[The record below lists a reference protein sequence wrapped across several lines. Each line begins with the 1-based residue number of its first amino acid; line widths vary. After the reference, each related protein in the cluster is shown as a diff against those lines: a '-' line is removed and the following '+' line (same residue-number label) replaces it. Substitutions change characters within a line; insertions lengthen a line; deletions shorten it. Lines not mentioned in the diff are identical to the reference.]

1 MKLELKNVKKQFGQ
15 VRALDGLSISF
26 EPGIYG
32 ILGPNG
38 AGKSTMI
45 NLITDNLKRDKDGG
59 EILYNGEDILKLGKS
74 FRSKVGYMPQQQ
86 GFYDHLSAKA
96 FLQYMAS
103 VKEIPKKEAA
113 KQIDELL
120 DVVGLKEKC
129 HLKVGGFS
137 GGMKQRILLAQA
149 LLGRPEILILDEPT
163 AGLDPK
169 ERINLR
175 NFITK
180 LSENKIIL
188 IATHVVSDIECIA
201 GDVMILSKGKL
212 VANEHPIE
220 LCKPL
225 EGCVAEVPCEYKDID
240 DFKEKYAVGNLRQDK
255 DGLFVRIVKRHGE
268 EAVAFPDSARLI
280 DDINLEDVYLHYFGN

>member
-15 VRALDGLSISF
+15 VKALDGLSISF

-59 EILYNGEDILKLGKS
+59 EILYDGEDILKLGKK

-96 FLQYMAS
+96 FLQYMAG
-103 VKEIPKKEAA
+103 VKEIPKKEAT

-149 LLGRPEILILDEPT
+149 LLGKPEILILDEPT

-201 GDVMILSKGKL
+201 SEVMILSKGNL
-212 VANEHPIE
+212 VANDHP
-220 LCKPL
+220 LKLADPL
-225 EGCVAEVPCEYKDID
+225 KGSVAEVPCEYKDID
-240 DFKEKYAVGNLRQDK
+240 ELKERYAVGNLRQDSE
-255 DGLFVRIVKRHGE
+255 GLLVRIVKRHGE
-268 EAVAFPDSARLI
+268 EEVDFPENVRLV

>member
-1 MKLELKNVKKQFGQ
+1 MKLELKNISKKFGQ
-15 VRALDGLSISF
+15 VKALDNLSITF
-26 EPGIYG
+26 TPGIYG

-45 NLITDNLKRDKDGG
+45 NLITDNLKRDIDGG
-59 EILYNGEDILKLGKS
+59 AILYDGEDILKLGKK

-103 VKEIPKKEAA
+103 VKEISKREANN
-113 KQIDELL
+113 QIDELL
-120 DVVGLKEKC
+120 RTVGLEEKS

-149 LLGRPEILILDEPT
+149 LLGNPEILILDEPT

-188 IATHVVSDIECIA
+188 LATHVVSDIECIA
-201 GDVMILSKGKL
+201 NEVMILNKGVLVAMDHPLKL
-212 VANEHPIE
+212 VE
-220 LCKPL
+220 PL
-225 EGCVAEVPCEYKDID
+225 LGCVAEIPCEYKDLD
-240 DFKEKYAVGNLRQDK
+240 VLKEDYALGNLKQTR
-255 DGLFVRIVKRHGE
+255 DGLYIRVVKRSGE
-268 EAVAFPDSARLI
+268 EEKKFPMDAEAME
-280 DDINLEDVYLHYFGN
+280 DINLEDVYLHYFGN